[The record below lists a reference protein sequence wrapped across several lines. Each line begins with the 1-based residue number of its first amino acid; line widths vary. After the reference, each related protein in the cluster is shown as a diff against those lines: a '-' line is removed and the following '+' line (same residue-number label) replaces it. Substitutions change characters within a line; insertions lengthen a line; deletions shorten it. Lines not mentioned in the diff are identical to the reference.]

1 MVQLTHPYMTTEK
14 TIALTRQTF
23 VDKVMSLVF
32 KMMSRFVIAFL
43 QWSKCLKS
51 MAAVIVC
58 SDSGSQENKTC
69 HCFPFLPIYLSLL
82 PLSPHLDI
90 GDRSEG
96 LAVDKWVRGA
106 CVSGATSAR
115 LVGEGESLWPG
126 RKYPCLIRGP
136 TGRPVGEQRG

>member
-1 MVQLTHPYMTTEK
+1 MELQLQHEYSQLISFRIDWFDLLSVQRNLQSLLQPYSSEASIPQHSAFFMVQLTHPYMTTEK

-69 HCFPFLPIYLSLL
+69 HCFPFLPI
-82 PLSPHLDI
+82 
-90 GDRSEG
+90 
-96 LAVDKWVRGA
+96 
-106 CVSGATSAR
+106 
-115 LVGEGESLWPG
+115 
-126 RKYPCLIRGP
+126 
-136 TGRPVGEQRG
+136 